1 MTVRKR
7 GDVWYYDFQI
17 KGVRYRGAVPEARL
31 KSEAEQAEVE
41 KRKEVFEGRYGRPQG
56 ARNFAEFVGNPDVEN
71 DEFGEGTYL
80 DWAKT
85 NKKTWRHDRFRA
97 RVLVEAFRGKTL
109 REVSP
114 LLIEKFKRDRRKS
127 TTKRGGTRSPATV
140 NRELELLSKIFSLA
154 MKYREIDSNPC
165 RDVQH
170 FPEDNEQYRY
180 LTWEE
185 QPLLMAQLVGRRA
198 AMRPKAV
205 VALGTGMRLTEQLSM
220 RVNQVDFSRNIV
232 TAVHTKTGRNR
243 QIPMNPEVRAV
254 LLELCRGKKADDFV
268 FRNPQTGERVKE
280 IKTAFRSAC
289 RDAGI
294 VGLQWKHLRATFGTR
309 LGEAGYNAF
318 EIADLMGHS
327 DIHTTRRYVRVMEG
341 KKREAV
347 KAAMFQRP
355 AEVIEMP
362 AQTRKEA

>member
-1 MTVRKR
+1 MAVRKR
-7 GDVWYYDFQI
+7 GEIWYYDFQI
-17 KGVRYRGAVPEARL
+17 KGVRHRGAIPEARL

-41 KRKEVFEGRYGRPQG
+41 KRKEAFEGRYGRPQG
-56 ARNFAEFVGNPDVEN
+56 SKLFVAFVGDTDAEDDN
-71 DEFGEGTYL
+71 FREGTYL
-80 DWAKT
+80 DWAKV

-97 RVLVEAFRGKTL
+97 KVLIEAFRGKTL
-109 REVSP
+109 SEISP

-127 TTKRGGTRSPATV
+127 ITKRGSTRSPASV
-140 NRELELLSKIFSLA
+140 NRELELLSKIFNLA
-154 MKYREIDSNPC
+154 MKYREMDHNPC

-185 QPLLMAQLVGRRA
+185 QPRLLAQLAGRRST
-198 AMRPKAV
+198 MRPKV
-205 VALGTGMRLTEQLSM
+205 VIALGTGMRLTEQLSM
-220 RVNQVDFSRNIV
+220 RVSQVDFSRNLI

-243 QIPMNPEVRAV
+243 QIPMNSEVRAALV
-254 LLELCRGKKADDFV
+254 ELCKGKRSDHFV
-268 FRNPQTGERVKE
+268 FHNPQTGDRVKE

-289 RDAGI
+289 RDAQI
-294 VGLQWKHLRATFGTR
+294 IGLQWKHLRATFGTR

-347 KAAMFQRP
+347 IAAMFQRP
-355 AEVIEMP
+355 VEVTGMLS
-362 AQTRKEA
+362 QMRKEA